1 MTVKKA
7 KAKPL
12 TPTMKRLI
20 KEANDRGFEDGRVIG
35 RQEIESRYQPDPD
48 FKLVIDELVRTI
60 DSWNRKDNAIVQI
73 LATDCERVHTSTM
86 SIKLLRK
93 IASELKRLGYK

>member
-1 MTVKKA
+1 MTT

-20 KEANDRGFEDGRVIG
+20 KEAREEGVSQGNAQGRS
-35 RQEIESRYQPDPD
+35 EIYALFRPDSE
-48 FKLVIDELVRTI
+48 FKSVLDEFVRTI

-86 SIKLLRK
+86 SILLLRK
-93 IASELKRLGYK
+93 ISSELKRLGYR

>member
-1 MTVKKA
+1 MTVK

-20 KEANDRGFEDGRVIG
+20 RDADLAGFQRGNDWARSDER
-35 RQEIESRYQPDPD
+35 SRYQPDYE
-48 FKLVIDELVRTI
+48 FKSVLDEFVRTV

-93 IASELKRLGYK
+93 IASELKRIGYK

>member
-1 MTVKKA
+1 MTT

-20 KEANDRGFEDGRVIG
+20 KEAGDNRF
-35 RQEIESRYQPDPD
+35 IEGSEWGHKDERSRYQPDPE
-48 FKLVIDELVRTI
+48 FKSVIDEFVRMI

-73 LATDCERVHTSTM
+73 LATDCDRVHTSTM
-86 SIKLLRK
+86 SILLLRK
-93 IASELKRLGYK
+93 IASELKRLGYR